1 MAFIYWLLMHNLPA
15 TAPCILPVHPIPYF
29 PFLFFTVRIHYVFC
43 SSNFVHHLLLTFIT
57 SNPVPRTRSSQT
69 LEHPAKRPRWE
80 KNETLFTPPK
90 TTKPASLPTQRM
102 SCISHLDCSACSSLE
117 TPPRLLANKIEDA
130 MLAAFEPFTKYIT
143 YLAEGKL
150 DGYFDLS
157 IQPEKLIIDLKVE
170 LPTQPMLLLHG
181 LGENTNMEAINSLF
195 IPDTVFVVFLVSFS

>member
-1 MAFIYWLLMHNLPA
+1 
-15 TAPCILPVHPIPYF
+15 
-29 PFLFFTVRIHYVFC
+29 
-43 SSNFVHHLLLTFIT
+43 
-57 SNPVPRTRSSQT
+57 
-69 LEHPAKRPRWE
+69 
-80 KNETLFTPPK
+80 
-90 TTKPASLPTQRM
+90 
-102 SCISHLDCSACSSLE
+102 
-117 TPPRLLANKIEDA
+117 

-181 LGENTNMEAINSLF
+181 LGENTNMEAINNLF